1 MLFSSIPFLFY
12 FLPCVF
18 VLYFLVPMRWKNTV
32 LLLASL
38 FFYAWGEPK
47 FVVFMLASI
56 VQGYVLARL
65 VEKYRAD
72 RGRAKLFLTLS
83 LVFSLGLLGY
93 CKYADFFLSG
103 FNALTGLHIP
113 LLRVALPIG
122 ISFYTFQILSYVV
135 DVYRGDVKAQRNFID
150 LAAYVAMFPQLIA
163 GPIVRYS
170 DIASQLEHRTHSL
183 ADVAAGAR
191 RFVLGLGKKVL
202 LANVFYELITT
213 FKASDDRSVLFYWLY
228 AAACVLNIYFD
239 FSGYSDMAIG
249 LGRIFGFRYLEN
261 FDYPYISASITEF
274 WRRWHMS
281 LGSWFRDYVY
291 IPLGG
296 NRVSK
301 TKWLRNILIVWLLTG
316 LWHGAKW
323 NYIAW
328 GLYHG
333 VLICMSTLF
342 EEPLAKLTKAL
353 RIKTDCISWEIFRML
368 RTFILCVIGRLIFMG
383 QGIRSSIWMIRSMVF
398 DHSRVYNI
406 VDEFSLSGREWRV
419 LIFGCLLLLAVSIA
433 QEIMERRGNTGDVR
447 EWLAKQNIVFKWLVM
462 AAGLAF
468 IAICGVYGSG
478 AGASFIY
485 EQF

>member
-135 DVYRGDVKAQRNFID
+135 DVYRGTVAAQRNLID
-150 LAAYVAMFPQLIA
+150 LGTYIAMFPQLIA
-163 GPIVRYS
+163 GPIVRYA
-170 DIASQLEHRTHSL
+170 DIEPQLKERRSTP
-183 ADVAAGAR
+183 DMIAAGAQ
-191 RFVLGLGKKVL
+191 RFVLGLAKKVL
-202 LANVFYELITT
+202 IANVLYQLITVYKST
-213 FKASDDRSVLFYWLY
+213 TQPSVLYSWMY
-228 AAACVLNIYFD
+228 AAAYMLHIYFD

-249 LGRIFGFRYLEN
+249 LGKIFGFHFAEN
-261 FDYPYISASITEF
+261 FNYPYISRSATEF

-291 IPLGG
+291 IPMGG
-296 NRVSK
+296 NRVAPA
-301 TKWLRNILIVWLLTG
+301 RRYFNILVVWILTG
-316 LWHGAKW
+316 LWHGADW
-323 NYIAW
+323 NFVLW
-328 GLYHG
+328 GLFFAVFLIMEKG
-333 VLICMSTLF
+333 FLLKPLQKLPVLSHLYT
-342 EEPLAKLTKAL
+342 
-353 RIKTDCISWEIFRML
+353 
-368 RTFILCVIGRLIFMG
+368 
-383 QGIRSSIWMIRSMVF
+383 
-398 DHSRVYNI
+398 
-406 VDEFSLSGREWRV
+406 
-419 LIFGCLLLLAVSIA
+419 LLLVAVSFVIFDSAGLSEAATHLGRMFGAGGIPLVTGEALYYLGSYAVTFVIAIIGATPFPTRMAKQLSEGKGGRALSILAPAALVLVLAVVTA
-433 QEIMERRGNTGDVR
+433 Y
-447 EWLAKQNIVFKWLVM
+447 LVD
-462 AAGLAF
+462 
-468 IAICGVYGSG
+468 GS
-478 AGASFIY
+478 FNPFLY
-485 EQF
+485 FRF

>member
-72 RGRAKLFLTLS
+72 RRRAKLFLTLS

-163 GPIVRYS
+163 APSCATRTLPLSWSIAPIPSWTSPPARG
-170 DIASQLEHRTHSL
+170 ASYWGWAKRSCWRTS
-183 ADVAAGAR
+183 
-191 RFVLGLGKKVL
+191 F
-202 LANVFYELITT
+202 T
-213 FKASDDRSVLFYWLY
+213 
-228 AAACVLNIYFD
+228 
-239 FSGYSDMAIG
+239 
-249 LGRIFGFRYLEN
+249 
-261 FDYPYISASITEF
+261 
-274 WRRWHMS
+274 
-281 LGSWFRDYVY
+281 
-291 IPLGG
+291 
-296 NRVSK
+296 
-301 TKWLRNILIVWLLTG
+301 
-316 LWHGAKW
+316 
-323 NYIAW
+323 
-328 GLYHG
+328 
-333 VLICMSTLF
+333 
-342 EEPLAKLTKAL
+342 
-353 RIKTDCISWEIFRML
+353 
-368 RTFILCVIGRLIFMG
+368 
-383 QGIRSSIWMIRSMVF
+383 
-398 DHSRVYNI
+398 
-406 VDEFSLSGREWRV
+406 SLS
-419 LIFGCLLLLAVSIA
+419 
-433 QEIMERRGNTGDVR
+433 RRSRRAATAPCSFTGSTPSP
-447 EWLAKQNIVFKWLVM
+447 A
-462 AAGLAF
+462 
-468 IAICGVYGSG
+468 C
-478 AGASFIY
+478 
-485 EQF
+485 